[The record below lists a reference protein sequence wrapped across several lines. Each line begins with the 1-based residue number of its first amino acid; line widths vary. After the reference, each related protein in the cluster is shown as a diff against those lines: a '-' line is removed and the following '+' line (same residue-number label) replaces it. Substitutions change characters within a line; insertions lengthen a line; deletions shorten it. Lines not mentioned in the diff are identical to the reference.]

1 MLSAGDCLVKRV
13 RVLVANH
20 PRLMR
25 ELVMAT
31 IADQPDIEVVGEVQ
45 NESDLTDIVGQV
57 QPDVLIIAINK
68 YFYTILGNRD
78 DGRIQVISSDL
89 RLFGNWSDLAA
100 LPALPD
106 QSSGLE
112 IPLAVLKD
120 LGSDLAAD
128 LFLASE
134 IPPGT
139 GLGSS
144 ASVCVNLL
152 KVLTTYLR
160 SPLSK
165 YDLAERAYNVTRLG
179 LKRHVGKQDEY
190 AAAFG
195 GLNYIRFS
203 SDGTTQV
210 EPLQLDPG
218 VLSALQSNLMLFFTG
233 AAHHSWDIL
242 ADQEKSTRL
251 PDGPAVEALHQVK
264 EAAAL
269 MKEALLCGNLEHFG
283 HLLDDAWQAK
293 KRISHRISSPRIDHL
308 YGLACAS
315 GALGGKITGAG
326 GGGFLLLYS
335 EPECQAAVRSAL
347 QREGVQEMAFAFDG
361 QGAQVIVNDP
371 FIDHDEHSGTRWTFM
386 PLSSAATV

>member
-1 MLSAGDCLVKRV
+1 MLGAGESFVKRV

-45 NESDLTDIVGQV
+45 NETDLADIVEQV
-57 QPDVLIIAINK
+57 LPDVLIIAINK
-68 YFYTILGNRD
+68 YFYTILGNRS

-100 LPALPD
+100 LPAHD
-106 QSSGLE
+106 SGLE

-120 LGSDLAAD
+120 LGTDLAAD

-160 SPLSK
+160 CPLSK
-165 YDLAERAYNVTRLG
+165 HDLAARAFNITRLG
-179 LKRHVGKQDEY
+179 LGRHVGKQDEY

-203 SDGTTQV
+203 RDGTTQV

-251 PDGPAVEALHQVK
+251 PDGPAVEALHQIK
-264 EAAAL
+264 EAAVL
-269 MKEALLCGNLEHFG
+269 MKESLLCGDLEHFG
-283 HLLDDAWQAK
+283 HLLDDAWQSK
-293 KRISHRISSPRIDHL
+293 KRISQRISSPRIDHL
-308 YGLACAS
+308 YEVARSNGV
-315 GALGGKITGAG
+315 LGGKITGAG
-326 GGGFLLLYS
+326 GGGFLLLYA
-335 EPECQAAVRSAL
+335 EPACQDAVRSAL
-347 QREGVQEMAFAFDG
+347 QAEAVQEMAFAFDG

-371 FIDHDEHSGTRWTFM
+371 FIDHDEHAGTRWTFL
-386 PLSSAATV
+386 PLSEAAPV

>member
-1 MLSAGDCLVKRV
+1 MLIGRSPV
-13 RVLVANH
+13 RISFGGGGTDLPSYYEQFGGAVLS
-20 PRLMR
+20 
-25 ELVMAT
+25 T
-31 IADQPDIEVVGEVQ
+31 
-45 NESDLTDIVGQV
+45 
-57 QPDVLIIAINK
+57 AINK
-68 YFYTILGNRD
+68 YFYTILGTRG
-78 DGRIQVISSDL
+78 DGRIQIISSDL
-89 RLFGNWSDLAA
+89 RLFGNWKDIAA
-100 LPALPD
+100 LPAPN
-106 QSSGLE
+106 SGLE
-112 IPLAVLKD
+112 IPLAVLQD
-120 LGSDLAAD
+120 LGADLAAD

-160 SPLSK
+160 CPLSK
-165 YDLAERAYNVTRLG
+165 YDLAERAFRITRFRLQ
-179 LKRHVGKQDEY
+179 RHVGKQDEY

-203 SDGTTQV
+203 PDGATQV
-210 EPLQLDPG
+210 EPLHLDPG

-242 ADQEKSTRL
+242 ADQEESTRL
-251 PDGPAVEALHQVK
+251 PAGPAVEALHQVK

-269 MKEALLCGNLEHFG
+269 MKEALLCGDLEHFG

-293 KRISHRISSPRIDHL
+293 KRVSNRISNPHIDLL
-308 YGLACAS
+308 YQVACEH

-335 EPECQAAVRSAL
+335 EPACHDAVRSAM
-347 QREGVQEMAFAFDG
+347 QREGVQEMAFTFDG

-371 FIDHDEHSGTRWTFM
+371 FIDHDEQAGTRWTFL
-386 PLSSAATV
+386 PLAAAAGV

>member
-1 MLSAGDCLVKRV
+1 MLIGRSPV
-13 RVLVANH
+13 RISFGGGGTDLPSYYEQFGGAVLS
-20 PRLMR
+20 
-25 ELVMAT
+25 T
-31 IADQPDIEVVGEVQ
+31 
-45 NESDLTDIVGQV
+45 
-57 QPDVLIIAINK
+57 AINK

-120 LGSDLAAD
+120 LGADLAAD

-160 SPLSK
+160 CPLSK
-165 YDLAERAYNVTRLG
+165 YDLAERAYNITRLG

-203 SDGTTQV
+203 RDGSSQV

-218 VLSALQSNLMLFFTG
+218 VLSALQANLMLFFTG

-251 PDGPAVEALHQVK
+251 PEGTAVEALHQVK
-264 EAAAL
+264 EAAVL
-269 MKEALLCGNLEHFG
+269 MKDALQCGDLEHFG

-293 KRISHRISSPRIDHL
+293 KRISQRISSPRIDHL
-308 YGLACAS
+308 YTAARES

-335 EPECQAAVRSAL
+335 EANCQADVRSAM
-347 QREGVQEMAFAFDG
+347 QREGVQEMAFAFDT

-371 FIDHDEHSGTRWTFM
+371 FIDHDEQAGTRWTFL
-386 PLSSAATV
+386 PLSSAASV